1 VYFDNIDSK
10 SVKLGVYLYTEII
23 DYDEFLEFK
32 TKINSI
38 NNPKKDIHLLS
49 IFNKYYYLSTIYY
62 SPIMPLFIT
71 TI

>member
-32 TKINSI
+32 TKINLLI
-38 NNPKKDIHLLS
+38 VKTLEMADIKISYPGENLY
-49 IFNKYYYLSTIYY
+49 IQKV
-62 SPIMPLFIT
+62 
-71 TI
+71 